1 MKYVNLGCGNRYH
14 NDWINFDFISAGADV
29 IPCDLTRGIP
39 LEDNSTDVVYHSHVL
54 EHFTKEGGEFFI
66 SECFRILK
74 PGGIIRIAVPDLEGI
89 TKSYLECLA
98 DVRNK
103 PDEKTKANYQWAV
116 IELIDQLSRNQSGG
130 EMIKMWKQENVV
142 NTDFIQQRIGDEF
155 VAFRN
160 QLLQPGEKVIA
171 KTAKN
176 TSFTDKLKHKL
187 ILMLG
192 GNNGMS
198 ESEKKQYQT
207 GKFRT
212 EGEVHL
218 WMYDAYS
225 LQNLLENIGFK
236 QVQKTTADK
245 SLISQWE
252 KYNSLDIENGQT
264 RKPDSLFMEAV
275 KPLQ

>member
-1 MKYVNLGCGNRYH
+1 MKYVNLGCGSRFH
-14 NDWINFDFISAGADV
+14 KDWINFDFYSNSPDV
-29 IPCDLTRGIP
+29 ILCDLTQGIP
-39 LEDNSTDVVYHSHVL
+39 LDDNSTDVVYHSHVL
-54 EHFTKEGGEFFI
+54 EHFTKEGGKYFI

-74 PGGIIRIAVPDLEGI
+74 PAGIIRIAVPDLEGI

-98 DVRNK
+98 EVRNH

-130 EMIKMWKQENVV
+130 EMIKMWKKENLV
-142 NTDFIQQRIGDEF
+142 NTEFIQQRIGDEF

-160 QLLQPGEKVIA
+160 QLLQPGEKVVS
-171 KTAKN
+171 KTAEN
-176 TSFTDKLKHKL
+176 SSFTDKLKHKL

-192 GNNGMS
+192 GSNGKS
-198 ESEKKQYQT
+198 ESEKKQFQT

-218 WMYDAYS
+218 WMYDPYS
-225 LQNLLENIGFK
+225 LQNLLENIGFV

-245 SLISQWE
+245 SLINQWE
-252 KYNSLDIENGQT
+252 KYNSLDIENGYT
-264 RKPDSLFMEAV
+264 RKPDSLFMEAI
-275 KPLQ
+275 KPK